1 MEENKMLYFITSES
15 RGEGRGLQSKL
26 RAVAVFF
33 RLVPMLILRLFASDW
48 TDLNLCDPSCC
59 TYADKEEQFINK

>member
-1 MEENKMLYFITSES
+1 MEENKMLYFITWEL

-26 RAVAVFF
+26 RAVAVFS
-33 RLVPMLILRLFASDW
+33 RLAPMFILRLFASDW
-48 TDLNLCDPSCC
+48 TDLNLRDPSSC

>member
-1 MEENKMLYFITSES
+1 MEENKMLYFITWEL

-33 RLVPMLILRLFASDW
+33 RLVPMFILRLFASDW
-48 TDLNLCDPSCC
+48 TDLNLCDPGSC
-59 TYADKEEQFINK
+59 TYADKEAQFINK